1 MSDITRKCFFVLHLY
16 KDLNENV
23 ARCVAISEY
32 ILAYPALSFAIIDSY
47 KVKARK
53 YNQLNNVNNTSA
65 LDDTHLQD
73 SLSGEQ
79 LPHQLMSSSSSA
91 SSLIQSVTN
100 NPAIASDTDLVT
112 MIRLYCI
119 QTKQL
124 QEMQIFLTG
133 DQSINA
139 YNNSSNS
146 PPPPLPIPATQTLPF
161 GFNATSNSLQQQS
174 ILNQLLPNASA
185 SPVRFNS
192 VSSTS
197 STASSNAQLIN
208 SLTNFQAKLSLSGNG
223 VNTNL
228 NRLKTSNSF
237 NSSDIKDMQSMQA
250 SSDVNASDNDND
262 TNDLNKN
269 NLKLNLSKI
278 LLNYT

>member
-1 MSDITRKCFFVLHLY
+1 MSDITRKCFYVLHLY

-65 LDDTHLQD
+65 LDDAHLQD

-146 PPPPLPIPATQTLPF
+146 PPPPIPTTQTLPF
-161 GFNATSNSLQQQS
+161 GFNATANSLQQQS
-174 ILNQLLPNASA
+174 ILNQLLPNASG

-197 STASSNAQLIN
+197 STTSSNAQLIN
-208 SLTNFQAKLSLSGNG
+208 SLTNFQAKLSMSGNG
-223 VNTNL
+223 ANSNL

-237 NSSDIKDMQSMQA
+237 NSSDLKEMQSMQA

-269 NLKLNLSKI
+269 NLKLNLSNN
-278 LLNYT
+278 LLNSHI